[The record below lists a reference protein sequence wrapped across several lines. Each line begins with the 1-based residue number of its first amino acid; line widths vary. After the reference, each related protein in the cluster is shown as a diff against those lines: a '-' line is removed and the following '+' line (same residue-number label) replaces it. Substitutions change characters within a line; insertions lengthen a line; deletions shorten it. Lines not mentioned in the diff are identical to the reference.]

1 VFSTAADAVRR
12 SAPVPIVDTALRR
25 FLAGLGDPVRSTYMS
40 VLEEG
45 AAVIMGLDLAAISAL
60 GLVVKYGLLYLK
72 IG

>member
-1 VFSTAADAVRR
+1 
-12 SAPVPIVDTALRR
+12 
-25 FLAGLGDPVRSTYMS
+25 MS

-45 AAVIMGLDLAAISAL
+45 AAVIMGLDPAAISTL